1 MDKGLAEIDIRIV
14 SESDFTELMKEHEHK
29 FYEEVSGLNI
39 PILISEPER
48 EKLIKLNKN
57 YSDNLT
63 LCLNITDKSNNFIG
77 WFYGDQLDRLT
88 FTMHSS
94 FIAPEHR
101 QKGVYSQTLDFVINW
116 AQEKGFVKINSNHS
130 TTNNPIIISKLKKG
144 FTIQGVHLNDRFGMT
159 VDLIYYLNKNLKKVN
174 HFRATSKEPS
184 QLILDAFK

>member
-63 LCLNITDKSNNFIG
+63 LCLKITNKSNNFIG

-101 QKGVYSQTLDFVINW
+101 QKGFYSQTLDFVINW

-130 TTNNPIIISKLKKG
+130 TTNNPIIISKLIGK
-144 FTIQGVHLNDRFGMT
+144 IL
-159 VDLIYYLNKNLKKVN
+159 
-174 HFRATSKEPS
+174 
-184 QLILDAFK
+184 LILLILLAGKKQLTGLLEIESNLNQKMLSMKKER